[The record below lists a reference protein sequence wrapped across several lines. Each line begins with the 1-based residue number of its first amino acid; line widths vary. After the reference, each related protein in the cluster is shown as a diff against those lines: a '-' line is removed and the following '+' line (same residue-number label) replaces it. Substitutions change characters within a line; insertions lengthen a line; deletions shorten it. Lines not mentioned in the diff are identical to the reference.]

1 MRNKPEYWFF
11 YARKTPEEFSEWV
24 TTHIPPGDTL
34 HMNDLKGQD
43 QSTQGWAVR
52 FFENLLRWFSFP
64 EEWIS
69 SFRIEKLSKEIN
81 HKILAIMTDSG
92 EVWTYL
98 INTTSAT
105 ARECLM
111 YELQPGDPMA
121 NGGDDTVRRT
131 VGQVGLRYTQVQHL
145 DPCTDKRFES
155 ETGEF
160 CSFLIRKGVLAK
172 DPVILLKRFL
182 GKLSMGAGE
191 DAVLGYAHLWSMNYL
206 LAERLS
212 DIFTE
217 EELTAHQLLTRI
229 MMNLRKEGLKT
240 KVDWEHLGLRGEL
253 QETPK
258 YELIMGDTSPYD
270 RIATTATSTSTL
282 TSTYFT
288 SENFNAATAA
298 LYGS

>member
-1 MRNKPEYWFF
+1 
-11 YARKTPEEFSEWV
+11 
-24 TTHIPPGDTL
+24 
-34 HMNDLKGQD
+34 
-43 QSTQGWAVR
+43 
-52 FFENLLRWFSFP
+52 
-64 EEWIS
+64 
-69 SFRIEKLSKEIN
+69 
-81 HKILAIMTDSG
+81 
-92 EVWTYL
+92 
-98 INTTSAT
+98 
-105 ARECLM
+105 
-111 YELQPGDPMA
+111 
-121 NGGDDTVRRT
+121 
-131 VGQVGLRYTQVQHL
+131 
-145 DPCTDKRFES
+145 
-155 ETGEF
+155 
-160 CSFLIRKGVLAK
+160 
-172 DPVILLKRFL
+172 
-182 GKLSMGAGE
+182 MGAGE